1 MIELEIRVDAK
12 DWPLVL
18 AAGDAGKSLGKRR
31 ASEEAARLAAV
42 SFADEKLKTY
52 IPSLKLWHIANTV
65 WFVVAIIWL
74 GISSQSTGNDL
85 SAAAFFIIWANC
97 GVIALCVSGLRS
109 SKRSHLRR
117 AMRVQFIEEFD
128 KARAKGNKK

>member
-31 ASEEAARLAAV
+31 ASEETAKQEAV

-52 IPSLKLWHIANTV
+52 IPSLKLWHIANTA
-65 WFVVAIIWL
+65 WFVVAAIWL
-74 GISSQSTGNDL
+74 GFSSQLAGEDF
-85 SAAAFFIIWANC
+85 SAAAFFFIWANC

-109 SKRSHLRR
+109 IKRSHLRR
-117 AMRVQFIEEFD
+117 AMRVQFIQEFD
-128 KARAKGNKK
+128 KARAKENKK